1 MPILWKVL
9 GMKLEH
15 MSYSS
20 LSRYEEWCPRSFYLG
35 KVRHAEEKQTWFLPI
50 GTAVHEM
57 IEEYLKAD
65 DQGSGYVL
73 TRTAE
78 QVFYPLIEKQLK
90 IDPIDVNWLAGGS
103 QDDPVIRD
111 KALDL
116 VKRCFENA
124 LAFLEDIDVWEVEYE
139 ATGML
144 PGCEVPIKAFVDII
158 GEHKKHGPVIVDWKS
173 GKQKPKNNLQL
184 ETYAVLLNTS
194 TPLSG
199 NDHPFTDHGS
209 LKFDVGLWAM
219 INPDAPNARPVKGL
233 TEVDASALGA
243 RYQAAYE
250 QIKKK
255 VWKANA
261 GFHCRFCVQAPNC
274 LIESPGT
281 KRATYYDRSEEDGYP
296 F

>member
-1 MPILWKVL
+1 
-9 GMKLEH
+9 

-20 LSRYEEWCPRSFYLG
+20 LSRYEECPRSFYLG
-35 KVRHAEEKQTWFLPI
+35 KVRHAEEKQTYFFPI
-50 GTAVHEM
+50 GTAVHNM
-57 IEEYLKAD
+57 IEDHIAGTLKGSAEY
-65 DQGSGYVL
+65 Y
-73 TRTAE
+73 
-78 QVFYPLIEKQLK
+78 FYPLIEKQMK

-144 PGCEVPIKAFVDII
+144 PGCDVPIKAFIDII
-158 GEHKKHGPVIVDWKS
+158 GEHKKHGPTIVDWKT

-184 ETYAVLLNTS
+184 ETYSALLS
-194 TPLSG
+194 QPSISS
-199 NDHPFTDHGS
+199 NDHPFTEHGS
-209 LKFDVGLWAM
+209 LAFTGLWAM
-219 INPDAPNARPVKGL
+219 LNPDAPQARKIDL
-233 TEVDASALGA
+233 SSVDASALGA

-281 KRATYYDRSEEDGYP
+281 RRAEFYDRSEEDGYP
-296 F
+296 FD